1 MPIYN
6 VCGYKIASLKYC
18 HQYIVKWK
26 AYNAIPILSYFG
38 LYKIVKTR
46 FWSLMV
52 DHNEDQSYLI
62 DSDNAHSYMNS
73 IKPIIVR
80 G

>member
-1 MPIYN
+1 M
-6 VCGYKIASLKYC
+6 VSKKYA
-18 HQYIVKWK
+18 QSKGIPNTTDIRVLVD
-26 AYNAIPILSYFG
+26 NAIPILSYFG
-38 LYKIVKTR
+38 LYKIVTTR

-62 DSDNAHSYMNS
+62 DSDNTHSYTNS

>member
-18 HQYIVKWK
+18 HQY
-26 AYNAIPILSYFG
+26 NAIPILSYFG
-38 LYKIVKTR
+38 LYKIVKAR

-62 DSDNAHSYMNS
+62 DADNTHSYMNS
-73 IKPIIVR
+73 IKPIMGR

>member
-1 MPIYN
+1 MQ
-6 VCGYKIASLKYC
+6 IAFSDLLRV
-18 HQYIVKWK
+18 ITVLVD
-26 AYNAIPILSYFG
+26 NDIPILSYFG
-38 LYKIVKTR
+38 LYQIVKTR
-46 FWSLMV
+46 FWSSTV

-62 DSDNAHSYMNS
+62 DSDNTHSYTNS

>member
-1 MPIYN
+1 MWLQNRVSEILSSIIRGIT
-6 VCGYKIASLKYC
+6 VL
-18 HQYIVKWK
+18 VD
-26 AYNAIPILSYFG
+26 NAIPILSYFG
-38 LYKIVKTR
+38 LYKIGKTR

-62 DSDNAHSYMNS
+62 DSDNTHSYTNS

>member
-1 MPIYN
+1 MWLQNRVSEILSSIYCKMKS
-6 VCGYKIASLKYC
+6 VLLFD
-18 HQYIVKWK
+18 
-26 AYNAIPILSYFG
+26 NAIPILSYFG

-62 DSDNAHSYMNS
+62 DSDNTHSYMNS